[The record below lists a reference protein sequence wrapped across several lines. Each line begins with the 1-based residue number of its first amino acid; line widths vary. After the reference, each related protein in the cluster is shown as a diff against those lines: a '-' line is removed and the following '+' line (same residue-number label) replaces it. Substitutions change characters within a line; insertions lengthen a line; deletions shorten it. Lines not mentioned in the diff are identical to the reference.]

1 MLEVKGNKV
10 ILNVVEG
17 KLEIELNVK
26 KRTRKINLVNNLE
39 LIELALMPFCKI
51 NKKLKVKGLRKM
63 NNMFLNSDNEI
74 VAIKINTHLLEVGTV
89 NETVFKTIISSNLK
103 KTKIQ
108 LIVDTVTELNKTLS
122 KESEAIKKKWRD
134 EALSYMS
141 PYDDDDDDSEEPK
154 EEVA

>member
-51 NKKLKVKGLRKM
+51 NKKLKTKGLTKM
-63 NNMFLNSDNEI
+63 NNMFLNSGNEI
-74 VAIKINTHLLEVGTV
+74 VAVKINTHLLEVGTV